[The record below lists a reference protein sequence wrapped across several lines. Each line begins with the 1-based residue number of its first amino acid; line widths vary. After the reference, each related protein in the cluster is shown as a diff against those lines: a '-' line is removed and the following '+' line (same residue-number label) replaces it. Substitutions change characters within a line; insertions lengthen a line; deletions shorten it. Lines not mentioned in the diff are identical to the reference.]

1 MNSLPIAIRDLDIK
15 NVTLVQTPAKPG
27 RNPSINLKYN
37 GQNLQIRVPR
47 TAFPGGVLVRDGD
60 NGNLTYTLIGSLK
73 GNDHYAKERSEGK
86 DDMQLFYN
94 FLLDLQELIIKRAV
108 EESVKW
114 FGKKRSED
122 VIRDAFK
129 SIISVSTDKV
139 NGEYVPNG
147 KYPPSYRVK
156 IPVYDNKVSSD
167 IVDGKRNP
175 VYATPESLISVF
187 PKGIEANL
195 VISGSIYVIAG
206 GGFGVTWRL
215 THAQVFPQ
223 ARVTAASIFET
234 EDDDDEIASVT
245 KAEKK
250 PAAAG
255 AGEDLDYD
263 EYSGYGGG
271 APEEEETSKRSATP
285 VKEEAAPAP
294 TPAAPRKRRVAAG
307 SS

>member
-15 NVTLVQTPAKPG
+15 NVTLVQSPAKPG
-27 RNPSINLKYN
+27 RNPSINMKYN

-86 DDMQLFYN
+86 DDMQMFYN

-223 ARVTAASIFET
+223 ARVTAASIFDA
-234 EDDDDEIASVT
+234 EDDEEDAPVAKSD
-245 KAEKK
+245 KK
-250 PAAAG
+250 SDSGDAP
-255 AGEDLDYD
+255 AGEDLEYD

-271 APEEEETSKRSATP
+271 EETKDATP
-285 VKEEAAPAP
+285 VKKEEASAPA
-294 TPAAPRKRRVAAG
+294 PAAPRKRRVAAG